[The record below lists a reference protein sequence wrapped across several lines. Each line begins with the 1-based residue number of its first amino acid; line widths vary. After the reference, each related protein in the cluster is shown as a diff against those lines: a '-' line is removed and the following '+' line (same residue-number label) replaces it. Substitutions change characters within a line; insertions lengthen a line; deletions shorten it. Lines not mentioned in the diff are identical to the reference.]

1 MGVVHFATC
10 YEMITFYTTTTEL
23 YTIVELFDEMLKEFV
38 YELRCERLPFQD
50 WWLAR
55 GPNGVCELIDD
66 TLVSGN
72 LLYDEASKEPS

>member
-1 MGVVHFATC
+1 MFF
-10 YEMITFYTTTTEL
+10 EMTTSYSTTTTTER
-23 YTIVELFDEMLKEFV
+23 YEIVELFDDMLKIFV

-66 TLVSGN
+66 TLVRGN
-72 LLYDEASKEPS
+72 LLYDGSAEDHC